1 MNNRVGEK
9 KKEGKE
15 DEFGLVSD
23 DHTGE
28 EFISV

>member
-1 MNNRVGEK
+1 MNNRVGE